1 MTERQ
6 NTLVCAFDV
15 QIPRISAFDLHE
27 WIDDAMRLQETEV
40 AMVQIDGPR
49 RQVYIK
55 FKDYHRIQETM
66 STNGHGEFRHAK
78 GVIWKVRIE
87 AADLGIRRIGIA
99 NLPPEIPDQ
108 TVRMGL
114 NRYGEVRVPGGK
126 LVSCLPYPVANGIRI
141 AVVSLSEHIPSHVII
156 AGY

>member
-1 MTERQ
+1 
-6 NTLVCAFDV
+6 
-15 QIPRISAFDLHE
+15 
-27 WIDDAMRLQETEV
+27 
-40 AMVQIDGPR
+40 MVQVDGPR

-55 FKDYHRIQETM
+55 FKDYHRIQETL

-87 AADLGIRRIGIA
+87 AAGLGIRRIGIA
-99 NLPPEIPDQ
+99 NLPPEIPDR

-114 NRYGEVRVPGGK
+114 NRYGEVKEFLEENWYPAYR
-126 LVSCLPYPVANGIRI
+126 YPVANGIRI